1 MSAIIAIMMA
11 VMATARGRVVRVVYH
26 TAPTSE
32 AVRENRAKQVAARA
46 LSSGAMIARVNAHDI
61 ATNDGGT
68 IATLAVR
75 FSPRNDDAGRDTFYT
90 SKAGSALARFIMAA
104 PAEHTIGGALVPTA
118 CPNAGREGTACES
131 LAPRHGHRSLTLSRI
146 VAIECGG
153 ETLYRAASC
162 ECGETHSA

>member
-1 MSAIIAIMMA
+1 MSAIIAIMTA

-46 LSSGAMIARVNAHDI
+46 LSSGAMIARVSAHDT

-75 FSPRNDDAGRDTFYT
+75 FSPRNDDAARDTFYT

-118 CPNAGREGTACES
+118 CPNAGRDGTACAD

>member
-1 MSAIIAIMMA
+1 MSAIIAIMTA

-46 LSSGAMIARVNAHDI
+46 LSSGAMIARVSAHDT

-75 FSPRNDDAGRDTFYT
+75 FSPRNDDAARDTFYT

-118 CPNAGREGTACES
+118 CPNAGRDGTACAD
-131 LAPRHGHRSLTLSRI
+131 LAPRHGHRSLRTDRI
-146 VAIECGG
+146 VSITAGDAV
-153 ETLYRAASC
+153 LYDATA
-162 ECGETHSA
+162 